1 MKSYEEFNDVTKKF
15 LNKAMDIYATIKNEK
30 IVKIV
35 KKFGQ
40 EESYSLTKLDKKIL
54 SLFIAGFT
62 VDGELKDILDEYDDI
77 KVKDLFS
84 FINLK
89 VENIKQLEEN
99 EYGEFY
105 DKNLKMA
112 LMGIMVEDTISYIL
126 NKVTPETIFLF
137 LGEIDGNIS
146 KILDYLAEA
155 CNLNCL
161 WLHRH
166 PSFKAVENFALIK
179 GSLQKKTF
187 TRKNNVN
194 RPFLFSSVIPTLGNN
209 SLDLNEYKKT
219 DKEKS
224 EQVIGFD
231 SENIWNILDGIQKKF
246 VGQEVATEYLFYNI
260 VNNQQLALRD
270 GVADGERSIIFLDGP
285 TGTGKTAITREI
297 TDKLDIPFTSTSAT
311 NYSSTGYVGG
321 NITDTLKELY
331 QKADGDLKKAQRG
344 IIVFDEFDK
353 ISYSRSGGLEM
364 KKAVQQQLLD
374 FMGGGKYN
382 ITVGGS
388 LFDRKEIEF
397 DTSKLTFICL
407 GALSELRDIKLQKK
421 PSIGFESK
429 NEVSDTDVYSIV
441 PQDLV
446 DIGLER
452 ELVGRFNTYLHT
464 EEYSKDDLLKILK
477 ESSIS
482 PLIGFE
488 KWVSSNGKKLQID
501 DDVYDTIASIAH
513 DLNTGARSLQ
523 TVMNNIRTPFIKK
536 VLREKDE
543 IIYLDSDTVI
553 SINGRTVNRRR
564 KR

>member
-54 SLFIAGFT
+54 SLFIASFT

-89 VENIKQLEEN
+89 AENIKQLEEN

-126 NKVTPETIFLF
+126 NEVTPETIFLF

-146 KILDYLAEA
+146 KILDYLAES

-194 RPFLFSSVIPTLGNN
+194 RPFLFSSVIPNLANE
-209 SLDLNEYKKT
+209 DFDEDEYKKT
-219 DKEKS
+219 NPEKS

-331 QKADGDLKKAQRG
+331 QKADGDLKKLK
-344 IIVFDEFDK
+344 EEL
-353 ISYSRSGGLEM
+353 SYLM
-364 KKAVQQQLLD
+364 NL
-374 FMGGGKYN
+374 
-382 ITVGGS
+382 
-388 LFDRKEIEF
+388 
-397 DTSKLTFICL
+397 
-407 GALSELRDIKLQKK
+407 IKL
-421 PSIGFESK
+421 
-429 NEVSDTDVYSIV
+429 
-441 PQDLV
+441 
-446 DIGLER
+446 
-452 ELVGRFNTYLHT
+452 H
-464 EEYSKDDLLKILK
+464 
-477 ESSIS
+477 
-482 PLIGFE
+482 
-488 KWVSSNGKKLQID
+488 
-501 DDVYDTIASIAH
+501 IAVVA
-513 DLNTGARSLQ
+513 D
-523 TVMNNIRTPFIKK
+523 
-536 VLREKDE
+536 
-543 IIYLDSDTVI
+543 
-553 SINGRTVNRRR
+553 
-564 KR
+564 